1 MNRKNQ
7 IWYKSHFTLL
17 FYGGIDTTISF
28 SIDLPDKQFNAYI
41 RENYPEIVFLHP
53 IKSVIYEM

>member
-1 MNRKNQ
+1 MNRKKQ

-28 SIDLPDKQFNAYI
+28 SIDLPDKQFNAHI
-41 RENYPEIVFLHP
+41 RENYPEIVF
-53 IKSVIYEM
+53 